1 MNKLETGVVSIN
13 ISMAPQVSQQPLG
26 FECSLASKILR
37 IMIKILLVPVSTTK
51 DGVFQLRYISWRFFF
66 GWLIWTFLPSSVW
79 GYIFYSD
86 LVLVI
91 EDINEDPGFNNVS
104 DQVFAQTDNIL
115 TLVSFWVLPSGMG
128 LLVSQVGSND
138 NLTLPTR
145 KLELFLCTMLNAIFY
160 TYYLVEMT
168 GSQLFFGLI
177 IGGFYTIHL
186 TSSMF
191 LINVFTSSFIQKC
204 MKFNATQNQ
213 NLVDESK
220 LIIESYGNL
229 KKGLGPVL
237 LNLFCSFLISI
248 TYTTY
253 WVTYRIR
260 LLDFGNILTGIMIIW
275 NLSLSCQSCFDWL
288 QSTAHI
294 LRLSADQYIDCSI
307 QNQLNWRWSEII
319 SETEITAMGFF
330 ALSKSSMITA
340 FSTILG
346 YLIVLVQFKV
356 AEQ

>member
-1 MNKLETGVVSIN
+1 
-13 ISMAPQVSQQPLG
+13 MAQQVSQQPLG
-26 FECSLASKILR
+26 FKCSMASKILR
-37 IMIKILLVPVSTTK
+37 ILIKILLVPVSITK
-51 DGVFQLRYISWRFFF
+51 DGIFQLRFISWRFFF

-86 LVLVI
+86 VVLMI
-91 EDINEDPGFNNVS
+91 ENIKQDPGFNNVS
-104 DQVFAQTDNIL
+104 DEVFMQMDNIL
-115 TLVSFWVLPSGMG
+115 TLVSLWVLPSGMG

-138 NLTLPTR
+138 DLTLPTR
-145 KLELFLCTMLNAIFY
+145 KLELFLCTILSAIFY
-160 TYYLVEMT
+160 TYYLVEKT
-168 GSQLFFGLI
+168 GSQFFFCLI
-177 IGGFYTIHL
+177 IAGFYTIHL

-204 MKFNATQNQ
+204 KKFNAIQNQ
-213 NLVDESK
+213 NLLDESK

-253 WVTYRIR
+253 WVTYEIN
-260 LLDFGNILTGIMIIW
+260 LEVFGNIMTGIMIIW

-294 LRLSADQYIDCSI
+294 VRYITRKK
-307 QNQLNWRWSEII
+307 N
-319 SETEITAMGFF
+319 
-330 ALSKSSMITA
+330 
-340 FSTILG
+340 
-346 YLIVLVQFKV
+346 
-356 AEQ
+356 

>member
-1 MNKLETGVVSIN
+1 
-13 ISMAPQVSQQPLG
+13 MAPQVSQQPLG
-26 FECSLASKILR
+26 FECSLASKILS

-138 NLTLPTR
+138 DLTLPKR
-145 KLELFLCTMLNAIFY
+145 KLELFLCTILNAIFY

-191 LINVFTSSFIQKC
+191 LINVFTGSFIQKC
-204 MKFNATQNQ
+204 KKFNATQNQ

-288 QSTAHI
+288 QSTAHTLRYIVSKKTNICPI
-294 LRLSADQYIDCSI
+294 LKKSKLQIVCGPIYRLFNPEPA
-307 QNQLNWRWSEII
+307 
-319 SETEITAMGFF
+319 
-330 ALSKSSMITA
+330 
-340 FSTILG
+340 
-346 YLIVLVQFKV
+346 
-356 AEQ
+356 